1 MNAAIET
8 VDLTKRYGATKALDR
23 LTLTVPEGEVFGF
36 IGPNGAGKTTTI
48 RILST
53 LTTPTSGRARIGGV
67 DLVHRPAE
75 AKRLFGYMPD
85 HIGIYDDMTVAEYLH
100 FFAAAY
106 GIHGAP
112 REKVIADVLA
122 LTDLEGKRDAEIRTL
137 SRGMSQRLSLSRVL
151 LHDPKVLLLDEPAAG
166 LDPRARVEFKELV
179 AQLRA
184 MGKTIFLSSHILSEV
199 EEMCTVIGIL
209 EAGRLVYSGPIDEAR
224 RRLAEETGVVLRV
237 RAAAPAG
244 AAPEAL
250 KDLLR
255 AHPMVAG
262 LRDDGP
268 DLLLRLAR
276 DAADPSALAAE
287 IVRAGFA
294 LRLFSEERLD
304 LEEVFLRFTRGEVA

>member
-1 MNAAIET
+1 MNAAIEIT
-8 VDLTKRYGATKALDR
+8 DLTKRYGATKALDR

-48 RILST
+48 RILAT
-53 LTTPTSGRARIGGV
+53 LTTPSSGRARIGGV
-67 DLVHRPAE
+67 DLVHRPRD

-85 HIGIYDDMTVAEYLH
+85 HIGIYDDMTVTEYLH

-106 GIHGAP
+106 GIHGAA
-112 REKVIADVLA
+112 REKVVADVLA

-137 SRGMSQRLSLSRVL
+137 SRGMGQRLSLSRVL
-151 LHDPKVLLLDEPAAG
+151 LHDPRVLLLDEPAAG
-166 LDPRARVEFKELV
+166 LDPRARVEFKDLV

-209 EAGRLVYSGPIDEAR
+209 EAGRLVYSGPIEEAR
-224 RRLAEETGVVLRV
+224 RKLAEETGVVLRV
-237 RAAAPAG
+237 RAGAPDG
-244 AAPEAL
+244 ASPDAL

-255 AHPMVAG
+255 SHPMVAG

-287 IVRAGFA
+287 IVRAGYA